1 MMNVSSW
8 SIRNPI
14 PAVMLFVLLSF
25 AGLLSFNA
33 MKVQNF
39 PDIDLPTVMV
49 SAVLP
54 GAAPAQLE
62 TDVARK
68 IENAIATLQGLKHI
82 HTKVQ
87 DGAVTITAEFRLE
100 KPVQEAVDDV
110 RSAVARVR
118 SELPGDVREPIIT
131 KMDLAGQPVLAFAI
145 NSSRMDE
152 EALSWFVDNDI
163 SRRLLAVRG
172 VGAVNRVGGVTRE
185 IRVALDPSRLQALG
199 VSAAEISRQ
208 LRQVQTETAGG
219 RTDIGSGEQPVRT
232 LATVKTA
239 QEVGELELAIPGV
252 GSGAAAAGRR
262 LRLNNVATVTDTTAE
277 PRAAALLNGK
287 PVVGFEVS
295 RSRGESEVAVGAAV
309 QKALADL
316 KLQRPDLELTQAF
329 DFVTPVQE
337 EYHGSLH
344 LLYEGAILAVLVVWL
359 FLRDWRATF
368 VSAIA
373 LPMSVIPAFIGM
385 YLLGFSVNVVT
396 LLALSLVVGI
406 LVDDAIVEVENIVR
420 HLRMGKTP
428 YQAAME
434 AADEIGLAV
443 IATTFT
449 LIAVFLPTAFMSG
462 IAGKFFKQFG
472 WTASLAVAASLL
484 VARVLTPMM
493 AAYLLKPIVTAYV
506 EPRWMKMYLRCV
518 NWSMKHR
525 VVTMV
530 LSTLFFFGSVA
541 LIPLLPTGFIPPD
554 DNSQTQVYL
563 ELAPGSTLEQT
574 KAVAEQARQMVSK
587 VEHVKSV
594 YTTIGGG
601 SAGTDPFAN
610 SGAAE
615 ARKATLT
622 ILLAERGERPRKQ
635 RIENQLR
642 AALEPLPGVRSKV
655 GLGGSGEK
663 YVLVLT
669 GEDPQALQSAARAVE
684 KDLRTIPGLGS
695 VASTASL
702 IRPEI
707 AVRPNF
713 VAAADL
719 GVTSAAIGET
729 LRIATAGDYDIALP
743 KLNLSQRQVP
753 IVVKLEEGA
762 RKDLRVLERLTV
774 PGSRGPVMLGEVAT
788 LEMTGGPAVIDRYD
802 RSRNVNFEIELSGL
816 PLGDVASAVQAL
828 PAVKNLP
835 PGVRVIEVGDAEVMG
850 ELFASF
856 GLAML
861 TGVLCIYIV
870 LVLLFKDFLHPVTI
884 LCALPLALGG
894 AFVGLLI
901 AQKSFSMPSLIGLI
915 MLMGI
920 ATKNSILLVEYAIVA
935 RRGHDGLDGH
945 PVVPA
950 MSRFDALLDACHKR
964 ARPIIMTTIAM
975 GAGMLPIAIGIGA
988 ADPSFRSPMSI
999 AVIGG
1004 LITSTVLSLLV
1015 VPVVFTYLDDLEQFL
1030 VRNFRKLRRPTRQP
1044 ATSTADPAAKS
1055 SGSA

>member
-1 MMNVSSW
+1 MNVSSW

-14 PAVMLFVLLSF
+14 AAVMLFVLLTF
-25 AGLLSFNA
+25 GGLLSFNA

-49 SAVLP
+49 TAALP

-82 HTKVQ
+82 YTKVQ
-87 DGAVTITAEFRLE
+87 DGSVTVTAEFRLE

-118 SELPGDVREPIIT
+118 SDLPGDVRDPVVT
-131 KMDLAGQPVLAFAI
+131 KMDLASQPMLAFTVYSA
-145 NSSRMDE
+145 RMDE

-163 SRRLLAVRG
+163 SRKLLSVRG

-185 IRVALDPSRLQALG
+185 IRVALDPTRLQALG
-199 VSAAEISRQ
+199 VTAADISRQ
-208 LRQVQTETAGG
+208 LRQVQTESAGG
-219 RTDIGSGEQPVRT
+219 RTDLGGSEQPVRT
-232 LATVKTA
+232 LATVQTA
-239 QEVGELELAIPGV
+239 REIGEISIGLPASANGTARSIKL
-252 GSGAAAAGRR
+252 SD
-262 LRLNNVATVTDTTAE
+262 VATVTDTTAE
-277 PRAAALLNGK
+277 PRASARLNGK
-287 PVVGFEVS
+287 KVVGFEVA

-309 QKALADL
+309 QKALAEL
-316 KLQRPDLELTQAF
+316 KEAHPDLELVQAF
-329 DFVTPVQE
+329 DFVTPVEE
-337 EYHGSLH
+337 EYKGSLH

-385 YLLGFSVNVVT
+385 HMLGFSVNVIT

-462 IAGKFFKQFG
+462 VAGKFFKQFG
-472 WTASLAVAASLL
+472 WTASLAVFASLV

-493 AAYLLKPIVTAYV
+493 AAYMLKPIVDGKQQDAA
-506 EPRWMKMYLRCV
+506 WMKIYLKCV
-518 NWSMKHR
+518 NWTMNHR
-525 VVTMV
+525 LATFIM
-530 LSTLFFFGSVA
+530 SGLFFVGSLA
-541 LIPLLPTGFIPPD
+541 LIPLLPAGFIPPD
-554 DNSQTQVYL
+554 DNSQTQVYI
-563 ELAPGSTLEQT
+563 ELPPGSTLAQT
-574 KAVAEQARQMVSK
+574 EVVAEQARQLIMK
-587 VEHVKSV
+587 VDHVKSV
-594 YTTIGGG
+594 YTTIGAG
-601 SAGTDPFAN
+601 SAGSDPFAP

-622 ILLAERGERPRKQ
+622 ILLTDRGDRPRKQ
-635 RIENQLR
+635 PIESRIR
-642 AALEPLPGVRSKV
+642 TALEPLPGVRSKV

-663 YVLVLT
+663 YILVLT
-669 GEDPQALQSAARAVE
+669 GEDPKALGEAALAVE
-684 KDLRTIPGLGS
+684 KAIRTIPGLGS
-695 VASTASL
+695 VISTASL

-707 AVRPNF
+707 AVRPDF
-713 VAAADL
+713 ARAADL
-719 GVTSAAIGET
+719 GVTSTAIAET
-729 LRIATAGDYDIALP
+729 LRVATSGDYDISLP

-753 IVVKLEEGA
+753 ILVKLEDDA
-762 RKDLRVLERLTV
+762 RKDLSVLERLAV
-774 PGSRGPVMLGEVAT
+774 PSARGPVMLGQVAT
-788 LEMTGGPAVIDRYD
+788 LSMTGGPAVIDRYD
-802 RSRNVNFEIELSGL
+802 RSRNVNFEIELSGK
-816 PLGDVASAVQAL
+816 PLGDVAAAVQAL

-835 PGVRVIEVGDAEVMG
+835 PGVKVVEVGDAEVMG

-884 LCALPLALGG
+884 LCALPLSLGG
-894 AFVGLLI
+894 AFIGLLI
-901 AQKSFSMPSLIGLI
+901 ADKSFSMPSLIGLI

-935 RRGHDGLDGH
+935 RRDHGL
-945 PVVPA
+945 
-950 MSRFDALLDACHKR
+950 SRFDALIDACHKR

-975 GAGMLPIAIGIGA
+975 GAGMLPSAIGWGI
-988 ADPSFRSPMSI
+988 ADPSFRSPMTV

-1004 LITSTVLSLLV
+1004 LITSTLLSLLV
-1015 VPVVFTYLDDLEQFL
+1015 VPVVFTYMDDLELFIKRT
-1030 VRNFRKLRRPTRQP
+1030 VRRMRRLPPEPVDHGHAEGAQP
-1044 ATSTADPAAKS
+1044 AVP
-1055 SGSA
+1055 SAQ